1 MIVTPRK
8 RKHESANRKT
18 YDDSSEEESD
28 NDVGSVSAT
37 NPPGRQGQGPESA
50 PAEEAPA
57 LSVPFI
63 EVTTRTSANS
73 SSRTVSSSSD
83 ITGDNEEYILK
94 EPELFQQL
102 SAQLKEHVTKMFF
115 PKCKFRTEEKNE
127 LKVCKHAVLLGNC
140 RLPDGVSSDAFAKIY
155 HKIVRIR
162 QNALRANAHNSAK
175 WKFEG
180 KCDRG
185 HWNF

>member
-1 MIVTPRK
+1 
-8 RKHESANRKT
+8 
-18 YDDSSEEESD
+18 
-28 NDVGSVSAT
+28 
-37 NPPGRQGQGPESA
+37 
-50 PAEEAPA
+50 
-57 LSVPFI
+57 
-63 EVTTRTSANS
+63 
-73 SSRTVSSSSD
+73 VSSTSE

-102 SAQLKEHVTKMFF
+102 SAQLKDHVTKMFF
-115 PKCKFRTEEKNE
+115 PKCKFRTEEANE

-155 HKIVRIR
+155 HKIVRVR

-180 KCDRG
+180 KCDQG
-185 HWNF
+185 H

>member
-1 MIVTPRK
+1 MLVKPRK
-8 RKHESANRKT
+8 RKHESATKKT
-18 YDDSSEEESD
+18 YDDSSDDESD
-28 NDVGSVSAT
+28 DDAGSVSET

-50 PAEEAPA
+50 PVEEAPT
-57 LSVPFI
+57 LSVPLI
-63 EVTTRTSANS
+63 EVMTRNVANS
-73 SSRTVSSSSD
+73 GSRTVSSSSD

-102 SAQLKEHVTKMFF
+102 SAQLKDHVTKMFF
-115 PKCKFRTEEKNE
+115 PKCKFRTEEINE

-180 KCDRG
+180 KCDQG
-185 HWNF
+185 H

>member
-1 MIVTPRK
+1 MLVKPRK
-8 RKHESANRKT
+8 RKHESATKKT
-18 YDDSSEEESD
+18 YDDSSDDESD
-28 NDVGSVSAT
+28 DDAGSVSET

-50 PAEEAPA
+50 PVEKAPT
-57 LSVPFI
+57 LSVPLI
-63 EVTTRTSANS
+63 EVTTRNVANS
-73 SSRTVSSSSD
+73 CSRTVSSSSD

-102 SAQLKEHVTKMFF
+102 SAQLKDHVTKMFF
-115 PKCKFRTEEKNE
+115 PKCKFRTEEINE
-127 LKVCKHAVLLGNC
+127 LKVYKHAVLLGNC

-185 HWNF
+185 D